1 MVKTYYGKYG
11 VMRVKPKKITCAFC
25 GKGIRK
31 GKEVSYTDGK
41 SYHVKCINWMSKN
54 PDKWW

>member
-1 MVKTYYGKYG
+1 MVK
-11 VMRVKPKKITCAFC
+11 KKKLTCAFC

-41 SYHVKCINWMSKN
+41 SYHVKCITWMSNN